1 LFVLMFFV
9 CLFVCALTG
18 SAASML
24 QCANHMWR
32 LRILPDGEQ
41 GIADLE
47 DMVFHGPL
55 RLIGLT
61 GSNVACSQPCVV
73 WSQAEGFVLAR

>member
-1 LFVLMFFV
+1 M
-9 CLFVCALTG
+9 FVCALTG

-61 GSNVACSQPCVV
+61 ESDVACSQPCVV